1 MDSSFMMCLEETKTN
16 KNKQKGEVDE

>member
-1 MDSSFMMCLEETKTN
+1 MDSSFMICLEETKTN

>member
-1 MDSSFMMCLEETKTN
+1 MDSSFMMCLEGTKTN